1 MSLGNDII
9 FNAINWWSND
19 YEYDDENEGNKS
31 KFLIKVFG
39 RTEDGKSVSANIV
52 DFTPYFYIKIDC
64 SLSEQKLLNI
74 EKWFDKLLPIAMKK
88 SLIDLKVLKKKDF
101 YGFKNDSLFY
111 FLRFKFKNIM
121 TYKYSIK
128 NIFAKEILIPGINNI
143 KNNFQLYESNME
155 PILRMMHIK
164 NIRPSGWI
172 KLPAKFYDINDNL
185 LTTKCDLDLTIYWIK
200 IESIDKEKI
209 APISIA
215 SFDIECT
222 SSHGDFP
229 VPAKTY
235 SKVSNELYAYFNA
248 NLKEIDLK
256 KKLYD
261 ELLLIFDHDK
271 PGKLS
276 KVYTRNKIDLSLL
289 KIELTKTL
297 DDIFH
302 TLRGKIVYKENGD
315 SVLTQNKI
323 IQKIVGLLGKYNSLE
338 NKKIW
343 EDDVRRWE
351 GIMPELE
358 GDSIIQIGIT
368 SHLYGDKKC
377 NKKEILTRGTCCD
390 IPGVKVIRC
399 ESEIDLLLK
408 FRDRINFIDPD
419 IVAGYNILGFDFM
432 YLYERSLQ
440 LGIEK
445 DFLKIGRFNDTTSRY
460 IKKNL
465 SSSALGENLLM
476 FIDMEGRS
484 VIDLMKVVQRDH
496 KLDSYKLDNV
506 AHHFINLKKNDVSPN
521 EIFSLFK
528 GDENDRKKLAE
539 YCVQDCALC
548 NQLIIK
554 LEVIANNIGMSNV
567 CSVPLSYIFLR
578 GQGIKIFSLV
588 AKQCR
593 NDDFL
598 IPSITKSFNIK
609 DDDDDDPEKNTGFE
623 GATVLEPET
632 GIYIKDPVNVLDYA
646 SLYPSSMISENLSH
660 DCHVLDDDEKLYGNI
675 EGVKYIEISYDVY
688 SGIGDKKIKIGVE
701 TRKFAQKTEGVLPRI
716 LKKLL
721 NARKITRK
729 KIGFKTV
736 LLNNE
741 STYTGLLNKCNDC
754 IEINDI
760 VNNKVSKF
768 HHSEVKSIDD
778 TYDAFQKAILDGLQ
792 LAYKVTAN
800 SLYGQTGS
808 KLSPVYMKEVAACTT
823 ATGRNLIMKA
833 KNFMESKYNARTIYG
848 DTDSIF
854 IIFPN
859 VLDNVKLEGQKA
871 IMQSIKTSQEAS
883 KEFKKL
889 LKEPHDL
896 EYEKVYW
903 PFLLVGKKKYCANK
917 YEFDDKK
924 YTLSSMGI
932 VLKRRD
938 NAPIVKHIYGG
949 ILNIILNKLDIKA
962 SLKFLRSCLNDMIKG
977 SFPLEDFIVT
987 KSLKNSYANP
997 AQIAHF
1003 VLSERITSRDPG
1015 NKPQVNDRIP
1025 YIYVETPTVRRGEKK
1040 LLQGD
1045 RIEHPDYIREHKLKI
1060 DYRHY
1065 LENQVMNPVAQ
1076 IYGIVLE
1083 ELEGYRLGRQYFVDM
1098 KKTLMKEKNGNLE
1111 KVRKKLAELRE
1122 KEVKRILFE
1131 PILIKIDNKRNKVNE
1146 ITSYFDKSL
1155 KI

>member
-1 MSLGNDII
+1 MTHKNDIV

-19 YEYDDENEGNKS
+19 YEYDDEDEDNKS

-52 DFTPYFYIKIDC
+52 DFTPYFYIKIDN
-64 SLSEQKLLNI
+64 SLNEQKLLNI
-74 EKWFDKLLPIAMKK
+74 EKWFDKLLPTVMKK
-88 SLIDLKVLKKKDF
+88 SLIDLKVLEKKDF
-101 YGFKNDSLFY
+101 YGFKNDKMFY

-128 NIFAKEILIPGINNI
+128 NIFAKDILIPGINI
-143 KNNFQLYESNME
+143 TKNKFTLYESNME

-164 NIRPSGWI
+164 NVRPSGWI

-185 LTTKCDLDLTIYWIK
+185 LTTKCNIDLTIHWVK

-229 VPAKTY
+229 VPAKSY

-248 NLKEIDLK
+248 NLNEMNLKE
-256 KKLYD
+256 KLYD

-276 KVYTRNKIDLSLL
+276 KVYTRNKFDGNIL
-289 KIELTKTL
+289 KTELTKSL
-297 DDIFH
+297 DDIFNSV
-302 TLRGKIVYKENGD
+302 RGKIVYNDET
-315 SVLTQNKI
+315 VTQNKI
-323 IQKIVGLLGKYNSLE
+323 IQKIVGILGQYYSLE

-343 EDDVRRWE
+343 EDDVRRWS
-351 GIMPELE
+351 GVLPELE

-368 SHLYGDKKC
+368 THLYGDKNC
-377 NKKEILTRGTCCD
+377 YKKEILTRGTCSD
-390 IPGVKVIRC
+390 IPGVEVIRC
-399 ESEIDLLLK
+399 KSESDLLLK

-419 IVAGYNILGFDFM
+419 IITGYNILGFDFM

-445 DFLKIGRFNDTTSRY
+445 EFLKIGRFNDTTSRY

-465 SSSALGENLLM
+465 SSSALGENLLK
-476 FIDMEGRS
+476 FIDMEGRTI
-484 VIDLMKVVQRDH
+484 IDLMKVIQRDH

-528 GDENDRKKLAE
+528 GNQNDRKKLAE

-554 LEVIANNIGMSNV
+554 LEIIANNIGMSNV

-593 NDDFL
+593 TDDFL
-598 IPSITKSFNIK
+598 IPCITKSFVIK
-609 DDDDDDPEKNTGFE
+609 DIDNNNDDDDPDKDTGFE

-660 DCHVLDDDEKLYGNI
+660 DCHVLNEDDENYGNI
-675 EGVKYIEISYDVY
+675 EGINYIEISYDIY
-688 SGIGDKKIKIGVE
+688 TGTGDKKTKIGVE
-701 TRKFAQKTEGVLPRI
+701 TRKFAQKREGVLPRI

-721 NARKITRK
+721 GARKITRK
-729 KIGFKTV
+729 KINFKTI
-736 LLNNE
+736 LLNNN
-741 STYTGLLNKCNDC
+741 STYTGLLNKFNDY

-760 VNNKVSKF
+760 LNNKVFKF
-768 HHSEVKSIDD
+768 NNYEVSSIND
-778 TYDAFQKAILDGLQ
+778 TYDTFQKAILDGLQ

-859 VLDNVKLEGQKA
+859 KENNVKLEGQKA
-871 IMQSIKTSQEAS
+871 IMHSIKTSQDAS
-883 KEFKKL
+883 NEFKKL
-889 LKEPHDL
+889 LKKPHDL
-896 EYEKVYW
+896 EYEKSYW
-903 PFLLVGKKKYCANK
+903 PFILVGKKKYCANK
-917 YEFDDKK
+917 YDFDDKK
-924 YTLSSMGI
+924 CTLSSMGI

-938 NAPIVKHIYGG
+938 NAPIVKYIYGG
-949 ILNIILNKLDIKA
+949 ILDIILNKLDIKA
-962 SLKFLRSCLNDMIKG
+962 SLKFLRSSLNDMIKG
-977 SFPLEDFIVT
+977 KFPLEDFIVT

-997 AQIAHF
+997 SQIAHF
-1003 VLSERITSRDPG
+1003 VLSERMGQRDPG
-1015 NKPQVNDRIP
+1015 NKPQANDRLP
-1025 YIYVETPTVRRGEKK
+1025 YIYIETPAARRGEKK

-1045 RIEHPDYIREHKLKI
+1045 KIEHPDYIREHKLKI

-1076 IYGIVLE
+1076 IYGIILE
-1083 ELEGYRLGRQYFVDM
+1083 ELEGYRLGKQYFVDM

-1111 KVRKKLAELRE
+1111 KVRKRLAELRE

-1131 PILIKIDNKRNKVNE
+1131 PILIKIDNKRNNVKE
-1146 ITSYFDKSL
+1146 ITSYFDKL
-1155 KI
+1155 LM